1 MAKNCDYRG
10 ISTQYGAP
18 VVLLKKWVDFHYDV
32 NGQTYDFSIQG
43 GSCTSFRELVEALSI
58 TEEDPQVFVEDVES
72 MVFSSPDLVSVSKVE
87 EDTTA
92 GAIKERLG
100 LACEYSGELT
110 EEEIAEL
117 DAKEVQAGDWA
128 LISLK
133 AFNTE
138 ETLTVTMNT
147 GEVFVIK
154 VTDAQDPL
162 GIDDRTLSFVY
173 LPNSN
178 STSGY
183 AVMSSKGN
191 GNTLTSRNV
200 SYTTKNGVEYCAKEA
215 SVWIFEYD
223 ADQETYYISNG
234 YHSHEEEGM
243 YLTFK
248 NGNLDLVQGKEN
260 ATPVKVERDNDGN
273 YLIGDGNGG
282 YLSYQNASFS
292 RATNTNNAK
301 FRFCLA
307 EGSGSDSSHKATLTS
322 AADLQPGQSIVIY
335 QRVLQSD
342 NTYLYYAIDGDGNAQ
357 KVWNSS
363 DSVYWRGDISV
374 EWEIV
379 DAGSGY
385 YYFYNPTTKTYLAPK
400 GTGAIVVD
408 LEDDNNPYDYGM
420 DDVSL
425 SLPGKKAGTYTSQI
439 ANWDYQRNV
448 TDGLSITQSG
458 GTTTVTSL
466 LLPNSQEFYFAV
478 RDPIVQGELTEVDTV
493 DSISKGIKMTMYD
506 FSGDYNYDYGVRL
519 AYMNTVMGTPNWNAG
534 VYRPNIASKTL
545 GEDGYPVMT
554 TGKSLGLVFEPPSN
568 ASNNY
573 KSDPTYNV
581 NHLFLQ
587 NIYDSTGF
595 FRYSAFEN
603 FARLNTETGN
613 FKVYEQIG
621 TPSREGESDENA
633 YYMQRGNFMP
643 YNDLDLTAKKT
654 NNIRPQDGQGLENAN
669 PRKGEELYRLKN
681 RSNWDNLNYFF
692 GMIMEAKFQQYPEGR
707 NDRGDPVR
715 YEFNGD
721 DDMWIYIDGVLML
734 DLGGVHDAL
743 QGYIDF
749 TNGNIHVYNDNNATT
764 ANTTIKQ
771 RFWEAHRFPDGEP
784 WTDWNDSRVSEYF
797 VGNTLKEYSTHD
809 FKMFYMERGAGAS
822 NLEMQFNLLT
832 ILEDSFRVT
841 KEMPKTINEQDVQGD
856 YGNASFYYTAK
867 KIVGG
872 QETYCTKSEYEQTAV
887 YNDGTPVIWK
897 SETIF
902 ILKPGQTATF
912 PVVDEKVRYYV
923 EEVNPEQGVDQLS
936 KFAVTNSD
944 PSTSPAQDADKQYLT
959 KTETVKKRGEVKYQ
973 NRPDDTIVNEL
984 QIKKVLDGELIRDE
998 QGNLIPAAETN
1009 SPYFEY
1015 KVFMENNDGVMVP
1028 YSLGVY
1034 YQLDENGNF
1043 VYYTT
1048 DDRER
1053 HLAKFEKTNDGKY
1066 QYTYYTDGTETELGT
1081 TVDTSIGTN
1090 GVVTLDT
1097 PMYTEHTSENG
1108 SIGDV
1113 RPGDTIY
1120 IWGLL
1125 EGTDFVVDERIDR
1138 SNMVQGSEPEA
1149 GLYYFDGTTV
1159 VDAYVRPDINK
1170 PAHLLPGG
1178 IYEVPDY
1185 SGIDYKADR
1194 AAAGSIIPDK
1204 DAKVTVRNRSEDFKI
1219 ELQKNWPA
1227 TGFSFDDLSDN
1238 SKVTFTVKRY
1248 KLTNKYGTL
1257 NLTGILTAAAGENIP
1272 TNACPVYQFMQD
1284 GQIVKTVRYENMT
1297 PVEGSSNTRTEAVRL
1312 PAGTYTVACSGDL
1325 NGYNCTST
1333 SSPVDTTVTVTV
1345 IEDSEEGQPE
1355 TSTNP
1360 SSITFTS
1367 EYKQQTGKIIVRKVL
1382 TGEFAD
1388 DTGFSATYT
1397 ITRKGAKDPLTTV
1410 TLTRSDFNEDGI
1422 GQKEI
1427 IVPIGEYTIMEKIN
1441 STVPDGV
1448 VHSPESRTVHVPNDY
1463 VATAEFTADYPSGI
1477 PVVIHFGYSPT
1488 TYTNYQES
1496 TSQPFQF
1503 PAGSTIS
1510 VPFHL
1515 QNCQYYSGH
1524 YQYWTEPAG
1533 QTGELTAYNAS
1544 SSGTTDISQTFVIPE
1559 NASRF
1564 DIYIKSYCDNESW
1577 TPSLSGIPTVQ
1588 SRRSAPRMAAASKA
1602 ISSPLRAASS
1612 LINISEIYNT
1622 VINPDTLPALN
1633 GQDAINKKYVLDTDW
1648 GMVVEMGRSTYTQ
1661 TVTWNGTPSPDTKT
1675 GTLSAD
1681 AWDAIFKHRSIV
1693 ARDAEG
1699 NVYYYYID
1707 AVSENQVPDG
1717 IAPDFDKNGTKTL
1730 VTSINDEHKLS
1741 VTNGLNGALQITK
1754 TVTVNG
1760 RENTTSLTDGT
1771 YKFTIEG
1778 VAETATAGIS
1788 HEVQITFRNGK
1799 AVNYQIDSSE
1809 AVSVT
1814 GTNNSWSVL
1823 LKNLVQGDYVITETD
1838 GGNLDLVTVAG
1849 GKGDGSTNAKTVT
1862 VTVTDNAASTAA
1874 AQAAFTN
1881 NKDTGYIKLHKVVKY
1896 EGHDPSGTTQN
1907 QALAGT
1913 YTFKIYSDQGLNDL
1927 VGTYDITIGN
1937 DGQEK
1942 YSDPIELPVG
1952 TYWIEEEEVAG
1963 KPIYPMEA
1971 NPREV
1976 SVTANDTSTS
1986 AKTFTVTNDYY
1997 VNSDEDTKTIDI
2009 EKRFE
2014 GLESEE
2020 DIPDGF
2026 QMVLQYTIPEEVGGV
2041 TQNVTKEIELRKD
2054 THGLL
2059 TDKNNIIVK
2068 FEKDSTGLKWVWH
2081 LIDIPVDASDFKLKE
2096 EDYGKTGYVV
2106 STSRLNRTESG
2117 TTSVDIEHPETY
2129 MPVNM
2134 TGPDQVVFNEV
2145 TNTKR
2150 YTADSNTSFWID
2162 EGTVLLISLTKNAG
2176 TAVVSLTA
2184 LNNIERAAI
2193 TNSIP
2198 LPQGPFSKP
2207 VEFYSIEQH
2216 PTSITP
2222 DNGRRITVGE
2232 VNGRKFVKVPQNGSS
2247 QEAVFEVTYY
2257 GETTFN
2263 NEIITNTYTE
2273 NVDLDIIKVTQ
2284 DSLNEETKETL
2295 AGAVFRITKLSDTTT
2310 SAHIATEMKTEN
2322 DKQVPVYQESS
2333 DETAADGMVTFRSL
2347 PSGYYLIE
2355 ETQAPDGYLL
2365 LDEGLYVKIDRG
2377 VVSCLRRP
2385 DKTTDPAVLI
2395 KDWATTTTGNNF
2407 TFAPI
2412 DTNQSRAAFTVG
2424 NTPGAALPHTGGI
2437 GTIPFYLIG
2446 SMLIMFAAAVY
2457 GTQLYRRRRT
2467 ASAKDTKYT
2476 SYYNNNSRRGGGG
2489 LL

>member
-1 MAKNCDYRG
+1 MNKLKRRAEIFLNKMQKKQAYRRFVSIVAVILVFTVTYSLILPVVALERDKAGEMPGVSVADGASTELACSFAVHKHTDKCYEEQPVYDADGHQTDTKKVLICGKEDYVVHEHDASCYQDGELVCQLPEIEEHVHDKDCYKTERELTCGKEETDGHTHSDKCYKIAKNLICGKEEHLHNESCYSDVVVGIEKEQVCGYEDGEVIEEAVWSDPVYDEETGELLEEAQIIKDAVIHYHDDECLRAVEQTERQLVCGKEEHKHSNKCYKETKELICKQKEGEAHHHTADCYKEKKTLTCGKLELHTHTVDCYERGPKKESPIEMGWAWYEEDADGTQVLSGDPHHLVCGKTELLAHQHDGSCFSDADNAADGSDGTVADKDTADGSDGTVADKDTAGGSDGTVADKDMPDGSGGTSLEAEEAEDGEYVEKEYDLSGEEKENSNWFEMINPDEEDTEDSDGLGEDTEDPDSTDADNADEDSIDADADTTDAGNTGADNSDADTTDAVYTRDIPVIGAAYTLHIEYGTDSGIPEDAVIEAAALSESRADYDAWCDNAFLAIDRQSADTGRVTQKVLGLFDLTIHDSEGNELQPEAPVKVTVAFDESDEAYSEYTEAAESADAG
-10 ISTQYGAP
+10 NVPVYAVHFPGSSADDTMSEPGMLDSAIKAIAGKIEKVVKGETTSADLEVIEAAQVTQTIALDATQNDAQNNAQSNVQNGAQNNAQNDTQNNAQNSAQNNTQNAAQSDDDDDEAGAGTNSVSAADTDSDTNISTTADTRTIEGVQFEVSGLSVYA
-18 VVLLKKWVDFHYDV
+18 VVYTVDFHYDV

-223 ADQETYYISNG
+223 ADQEAYYISNG

-734 DLGGVHDAL
+734 DLGGVHDAF

-841 KEMPKTINEQDVQGD
+841 KEMPKTINEQDVQGGLRQCVVLLYREED
-856 YGNASFYYTAK
+856 RRRAG
-867 KIVGG
+867 
-872 QETYCTKSEYEQTAV
+872 
-887 YNDGTPVIWK
+887 D
-897 SETIF
+897 
-902 ILKPGQTATF
+902 IL
-912 PVVDEKVRYYV
+912 
-923 EEVNPEQGVDQLS
+923 
-936 KFAVTNSD
+936 
-944 PSTSPAQDADKQYLT
+944 
-959 KTETVKKRGEVKYQ
+959 
-973 NRPDDTIVNEL
+973 
-984 QIKKVLDGELIRDE
+984 
-998 QGNLIPAAETN
+998 
-1009 SPYFEY
+1009 
-1015 KVFMENNDGVMVP
+1015 
-1028 YSLGVY
+1028 
-1034 YQLDENGNF
+1034 
-1043 VYYTT
+1043 
-1048 DDRER
+1048 
-1053 HLAKFEKTNDGKY
+1053 
-1066 QYTYYTDGTETELGT
+1066 
-1081 TVDTSIGTN
+1081 
-1090 GVVTLDT
+1090 
-1097 PMYTEHTSENG
+1097 
-1108 SIGDV
+1108 
-1113 RPGDTIY
+1113 
-1120 IWGLL
+1120 
-1125 EGTDFVVDERIDR
+1125 
-1138 SNMVQGSEPEA
+1138 
-1149 GLYYFDGTTV
+1149 
-1159 VDAYVRPDINK
+1159 
-1170 PAHLLPGG
+1170 
-1178 IYEVPDY
+1178 
-1185 SGIDYKADR
+1185 
-1194 AAAGSIIPDK
+1194 
-1204 DAKVTVRNRSEDFKI
+1204 
-1219 ELQKNWPA
+1219 
-1227 TGFSFDDLSDN
+1227 
-1238 SKVTFTVKRY
+1238 
-1248 KLTNKYGTL
+1248 
-1257 NLTGILTAAAGENIP
+1257 
-1272 TNACPVYQFMQD
+1272 
-1284 GQIVKTVRYENMT
+1284 
-1297 PVEGSSNTRTEAVRL
+1297 
-1312 PAGTYTVACSGDL
+1312 
-1325 NGYNCTST
+1325 
-1333 SSPVDTTVTVTV
+1333 
-1345 IEDSEEGQPE
+1345 
-1355 TSTNP
+1355 
-1360 SSITFTS
+1360 
-1367 EYKQQTGKIIVRKVL
+1367 
-1382 TGEFAD
+1382 
-1388 DTGFSATYT
+1388 
-1397 ITRKGAKDPLTTV
+1397 
-1410 TLTRSDFNEDGI
+1410 
-1422 GQKEI
+1422 
-1427 IVPIGEYTIMEKIN
+1427 
-1441 STVPDGV
+1441 
-1448 VHSPESRTVHVPNDY
+1448 
-1463 VATAEFTADYPSGI
+1463 
-1477 PVVIHFGYSPT
+1477 
-1488 TYTNYQES
+1488 
-1496 TSQPFQF
+1496 
-1503 PAGSTIS
+1503 
-1510 VPFHL
+1510 
-1515 QNCQYYSGH
+1515 
-1524 YQYWTEPAG
+1524 
-1533 QTGELTAYNAS
+1533 
-1544 SSGTTDISQTFVIPE
+1544 
-1559 NASRF
+1559 
-1564 DIYIKSYCDNESW
+1564 
-1577 TPSLSGIPTVQ
+1577 
-1588 SRRSAPRMAAASKA
+1588 
-1602 ISSPLRAASS
+1602 
-1612 LINISEIYNT
+1612 
-1622 VINPDTLPALN
+1622 
-1633 GQDAINKKYVLDTDW
+1633 
-1648 GMVVEMGRSTYTQ
+1648 
-1661 TVTWNGTPSPDTKT
+1661 
-1675 GTLSAD
+1675 
-1681 AWDAIFKHRSIV
+1681 
-1693 ARDAEG
+1693 
-1699 NVYYYYID
+1699 
-1707 AVSENQVPDG
+1707 
-1717 IAPDFDKNGTKTL
+1717 
-1730 VTSINDEHKLS
+1730 
-1741 VTNGLNGALQITK
+1741 
-1754 TVTVNG
+1754 
-1760 RENTTSLTDGT
+1760 
-1771 YKFTIEG
+1771 
-1778 VAETATAGIS
+1778 
-1788 HEVQITFRNGK
+1788 HEV
-1799 AVNYQIDSSE
+1799 
-1809 AVSVT
+1809 
-1814 GTNNSWSVL
+1814 
-1823 LKNLVQGDYVITETD
+1823 
-1838 GGNLDLVTVAG
+1838 
-1849 GKGDGSTNAKTVT
+1849 
-1862 VTVTDNAASTAA
+1862 
-1874 AQAAFTN
+1874 
-1881 NKDTGYIKLHKVVKY
+1881 
-1896 EGHDPSGTTQN
+1896 
-1907 QALAGT
+1907 
-1913 YTFKIYSDQGLNDL
+1913 
-1927 VGTYDITIGN
+1927 
-1937 DGQEK
+1937 
-1942 YSDPIELPVG
+1942 
-1952 TYWIEEEEVAG
+1952 
-1963 KPIYPMEA
+1963 
-1971 NPREV
+1971 
-1976 SVTANDTSTS
+1976 
-1986 AKTFTVTNDYY
+1986 
-1997 VNSDEDTKTIDI
+1997 
-2009 EKRFE
+2009 
-2014 GLESEE
+2014 
-2020 DIPDGF
+2020 
-2026 QMVLQYTIPEEVGGV
+2026 GV
-2041 TQNVTKEIELRKD
+2041 
-2054 THGLL
+2054 
-2059 TDKNNIIVK
+2059 
-2068 FEKDSTGLKWVWH
+2068 
-2081 LIDIPVDASDFKLKE
+2081 
-2096 EDYGKTGYVV
+2096 
-2106 STSRLNRTESG
+2106 
-2117 TTSVDIEHPETY
+2117 
-2129 MPVNM
+2129 
-2134 TGPDQVVFNEV
+2134 
-2145 TNTKR
+2145 
-2150 YTADSNTSFWID
+2150 
-2162 EGTVLLISLTKNAG
+2162 
-2176 TAVVSLTA
+2176 
-2184 LNNIERAAI
+2184 
-2193 TNSIP
+2193 
-2198 LPQGPFSKP
+2198 
-2207 VEFYSIEQH
+2207 
-2216 PTSITP
+2216 
-2222 DNGRRITVGE
+2222 
-2232 VNGRKFVKVPQNGSS
+2232 
-2247 QEAVFEVTYY
+2247 
-2257 GETTFN
+2257 
-2263 NEIITNTYTE
+2263 
-2273 NVDLDIIKVTQ
+2273 
-2284 DSLNEETKETL
+2284 
-2295 AGAVFRITKLSDTTT
+2295 
-2310 SAHIATEMKTEN
+2310 
-2322 DKQVPVYQESS
+2322 
-2333 DETAADGMVTFRSL
+2333 
-2347 PSGYYLIE
+2347 
-2355 ETQAPDGYLL
+2355 
-2365 LDEGLYVKIDRG
+2365 
-2377 VVSCLRRP
+2377 
-2385 DKTTDPAVLI
+2385 
-2395 KDWATTTTGNNF
+2395 
-2407 TFAPI
+2407 
-2412 DTNQSRAAFTVG
+2412 
-2424 NTPGAALPHTGGI
+2424 
-2437 GTIPFYLIG
+2437 
-2446 SMLIMFAAAVY
+2446 
-2457 GTQLYRRRRT
+2457 
-2467 ASAKDTKYT
+2467 
-2476 SYYNNNSRRGGGG
+2476 
-2489 LL
+2489 